1 MMAADGAHVH
11 TANKRQTILIFHPS
25 KQSMAS
31 ADSIVV
37 SSPASVAS
45 TTKLGRSFLMGV
57 AVGQD
62 SSSFNRKKG
71 LSYEFFYPG
80 EIVSMVRSDGRRTI
94 GQILSISAAG
104 ATVDMGGGA
113 RKELP
118 AAEIP
123 HKMSKLLGL
132 FYLAAA

>member
-1 MMAADGAHVH
+1 MS
-11 TANKRQTILIFHPS
+11 QILVC
-25 KQSMAS
+25 S
-31 ADSIVV
+31 APAPAPA
-37 SSPASVAS
+37 PASVHIAS
-45 TTKLGRSFLMGV
+45 TIKVGQSVLTGV
-57 AVGQD
+57 VVGQD

-71 LSYEFFYPG
+71 FGFDCYYAG
-80 EIVSMVRSDGRRTI
+80 EIVSMARSDGRRTI
-94 GQILSISAAG
+94 GKILSISAAG